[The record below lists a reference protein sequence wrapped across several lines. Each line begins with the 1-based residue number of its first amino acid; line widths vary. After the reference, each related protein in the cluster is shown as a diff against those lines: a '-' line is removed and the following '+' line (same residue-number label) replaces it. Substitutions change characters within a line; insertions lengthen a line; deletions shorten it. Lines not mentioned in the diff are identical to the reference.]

1 MKKSELRQIIRE
13 AISELVASR
22 NIEELGGMIAGVKN
36 RAEESAANRTSEG
49 AQPPGS
55 LGLEAVSGGRKDTN
69 KEIADLLSR
78 GKKVS
83 SLAVGRIGDIV
94 KVDQNTVYIKLSD
107 RKTGVTSF
115 NGGDRVAVQGPC
127 GDGSFVVVNTG
138 AWGKSGMQTL
148 NTNKNVQ
155 KEGLG
160 DWAGWGKKTPAQD
173 TSEKKL
179 EQAGFEY
186 THHFPSDSQ
195 DDPDEK
201 MTIVMQKKI
210 RYQTFSGE
218 IEPDGTVS
226 GEPVEVFLRNMKARG
241 LREHSGENDMADPEE
256 KREVAIGK
264 QILQLCAQGEK
275 GEETIAD
282 KGHPFRYGK
291 SVSTYDQI
299 SALAEELIRM
309 HGSSITENK

>member
-55 LGLEAVSGGRKDTN
+55 LGLE
-69 KEIADLLSR
+69 
-78 GKKVS
+78 
-83 SLAVGRIGDIV
+83 
-94 KVDQNTVYIKLSD
+94 
-107 RKTGVTSF
+107 
-115 NGGDRVAVQGPC
+115 
-127 GDGSFVVVNTG
+127 
-138 AWGKSGMQTL
+138 
-148 NTNKNVQ
+148 
-155 KEGLG
+155 
-160 DWAGWGKKTPAQD
+160 
-173 TSEKKL
+173 
-179 EQAGFEY
+179 
-186 THHFPSDSQ
+186 
-195 DDPDEK
+195 
-201 MTIVMQKKI
+201 
-210 RYQTFSGE
+210 
-218 IEPDGTVS
+218 
-226 GEPVEVFLRNMKARG
+226 
-241 LREHSGENDMADPEE
+241 HSGETDMADPEE

-264 QILQLCAQGEK
+264 QILQLCAAGEK